1 MQTILPS
8 VNVPVLSIS
17 TVSTAAI
24 PSMAYPSLTRIPL
37 RAMLPMAAVTAVG
50 VASTRAHGQNT
61 TRTVTILSGSPVTS
75 RVDAAA
81 IAAIRTMYLAQRST
95 VRDILVSEPES
106 CTSLT
111 ISA

>member
-1 MQTILPS
+1 
-8 VNVPVLSIS
+8 
-17 TVSTAAI
+17 
-24 PSMAYPSLTRIPL
+24 MAYPSLTRIPL

-95 VRDILVSEPES
+95 VRDSLVSEPES